1 MYRLQLE
8 RAAKRQLVDLPGNVR
23 QRAARLVKSLADNP
37 WPPGAQELRD
47 LPGVYRYSLNG
58 WRIIYEIDDEAEQVI
73 VLAVKYKRGPET
85 YKDLEGKTS

>member
-1 MYRLQLE
+1 MYLLQLE
-8 RAAKRQLVDLPGNVR
+8 RAAKRQLVDLPGHVR

-37 WPPGAQELRD
+37 RPAGAKELRD

-58 WRIIYEIDDEAEQVI
+58 WRIIYQIDDEAEQVT

-85 YKDLEGKTS
+85 YQNLR

>member
-1 MYRLQLE
+1 MYRLRLE

-58 WRIIYEIDDEAEQVI
+58 WRIIYQVDDEAEQVI

-85 YKDLEGKTS
+85 YKDLTK

>member
-37 WPPGAQELRD
+37 RPAGSQELRD
-47 LPGVYRYSLNG
+47 LPGVYRYKLNG
-58 WRIIYEIDDEAEQVI
+58 WRIIYQIDDEAEQVI

-85 YKDLEGKTS
+85 YKDLT